1 MNQGEIIMEKLK
13 IDKTW
18 PKLYFA
24 SNVLLVSSSVEPKT
38 IAIDL
43 SKDNPNLAN
52 EQIEAKLILNADDML
67 VYEIDVQQKANELAA
82 KGIAVTAAQIYD
94 IIDNAKVSINRENDS
109 ELDLV
114 TDPDLLAKCHAQ
126 YQIEQFNAGEDYVL
140 NYYPK
145 LKVSKISLVR
155 NYVEQLARY
164 HGKSDIPVAK
174 ADLQNIA
181 DYLVKPEIEIYALS
195 NLKGEYFLLLSENYI
210 LSEVAQEIKVE
221 KTTVANNDQFITKM
235 QPNTL
240 IKGRIIHEK
249 HLIKKMQYLI
259 ADKESN
265 MTYLIDEYLAKNL
278 ICRLDKNGQVYFS
291 FPKMNQMWQ
300 KRLSNISIKNLK
312 NLRAKDAFIDDGVDR
327 CVTEIMQ
334 MQIAAA
340 NLNFHLDLHF
350 GVTQDESSVIKSK
363 HAIKPLIESKGLDK
377 MMLHLAPGNDHWY
390 YVNNNQLLDFDYQ
403 KDELVPKHKMPR
415 VRTMRFDHYI

>member
-1 MNQGEIIMEKLK
+1 MNQGEITMKK
-13 IDKTW
+13 IKTTKTW
-18 PKLYFA
+18 PKLYFS
-24 SNVLLVSSSVEPKT
+24 SNVFLLSSTVEPKT
-38 IAIDL
+38 VLIDL
-43 SKDNPNLAN
+43 GKDNPDLAN
-52 EQIEAKLILNADDML
+52 EQIEAKLVLNVDDML

-82 KGIAVTAAQIYD
+82 KGVAVTAAQIYD
-94 IIDNAKVSINRENDS
+94 IIDKVKVSINRENDG
-109 ELDLV
+109 ELILV

-145 LKVSKISLVR
+145 LKVSKIILVSK
-155 NYVEQLARY
+155 YVEQLARY
-164 HGKSDIPVAK
+164 HGKSDMSVAK
-174 ADLQNIA
+174 TDLQNIA

-210 LSEVAQEIKVE
+210 SSGAVQEIKAE
-221 KTTVANNDQFITKM
+221 KTTVADNNQFIAKM

-240 IKGRIIHEK
+240 IKGQIICEK
-249 HLIKKMQYLI
+249 HLTKKMQYLI
-259 ADKESN
+259 EVKESN

-278 ICRLDKNGQVYFS
+278 TCRLDKDGQVYFS
-291 FPKMNQMWQ
+291 FPKMNKMWQ
-300 KRLSNISIKNLK
+300 KHLSNINIKNLK
-312 NLRAKDAFIDDGVDR
+312 CLRAKNAFIDDGVER
-327 CVTEIMQ
+327 CVTEVKQ
-334 MQIAAA
+334 LQIAAT

-350 GVTQDESSVIKSK
+350 GVTQDESDIIKSK
-363 HAIKPLIESKGLDK
+363 CVIKPLVESKGLDK

-390 YVNNNQLLDFDYQ
+390 YVNNSQLLDFDYQ

>member
-13 IDKTW
+13 IAKTW

-24 SNVLLVSSSVEPKT
+24 SNVFLLSSSVEPKA

-43 SKDNPNLAN
+43 SKDNPDLAN
-52 EQIEAKLILNADDML
+52 EQIEAKLVLNVDDML

-363 HAIKPLIESKGLDK
+363 HAIRPLIESKGLDK

>member
-13 IDKTW
+13 IAKTW

-24 SNVLLVSSSVEPKT
+24 SNVFLLSSSVEPKA

-43 SKDNPNLAN
+43 SKDNPDLAN
-52 EQIEAKLILNADDML
+52 EQIEAKLVLNVDDML

>member
-1 MNQGEIIMEKLK
+1 MNQGEMIMEKFK
-13 IDKTW
+13 IAKSW

-24 SNVLLVSSSVEPKT
+24 SNVYLLSSSVEPKT
-38 IAIDL
+38 IIINL
-43 SKDNPNLAN
+43 GKDNSDLAD
-52 EQIEAKLILNADDML
+52 EQIEAKLVLNVDDML

-94 IIDNAKVSINRENDS
+94 IIDNVKVRINRENDS

-114 TDPDLLAKCHAQ
+114 TNPDLLAKCYAQ
-126 YQIEQFNAGEDYVL
+126 YQIEQFNAGEDYAL
-140 NYYPK
+140 NYYPQ

-164 HGKSDIPVAK
+164 HGKSDIPVTK

-221 KTTVANNDQFITKM
+221 KTTVAANDQFITKM

-259 ADKESN
+259 EDKESK

-300 KRLSNISIKNLK
+300 KRLSNISIKNFK
-312 NLRAKDAFIDDGVDR
+312 NLRAKDAFIADGVDR
-327 CVTEIMQ
+327 CVTEIKQ

-340 NLNFHLDLHF
+340 NLNFHLDLHI

-363 HAIKPLIESKGLDK
+363 HAIKPLVASKGLDK

-390 YVNNNQLLDFDYQ
+390 YLNNGQLLDFDYQ
-403 KDELVPKHKMPR
+403 KNELTPKHKMPR
-415 VRTMRFDHYI
+415 IRTMRFDHYI

>member
-13 IDKTW
+13 IAKTW

-24 SNVLLVSSSVEPKT
+24 SNVFLLSSSVEPKA

-43 SKDNPNLAN
+43 SKDNPDLAN
-52 EQIEAKLILNADDML
+52 EQIEAKLVLNVDDML

-221 KTTVANNDQFITKM
+221 KATVANNDQFITKM

>member
-1 MNQGEIIMEKLK
+1 MNQGEITMKK
-13 IDKTW
+13 IKTTKTW
-18 PKLYFA
+18 PKLYFS
-24 SNVLLVSSSVEPKT
+24 SNVFLLSSTVEPKT
-38 IAIDL
+38 VLIDL
-43 SKDNPNLAN
+43 GKDNPDLAN
-52 EQIEAKLILNADDML
+52 EQIEAKLVLNVDDML

-82 KGIAVTAAQIYD
+82 KGVAVTAVQIYD
-94 IIDNAKVSINRENDS
+94 IIDKVKVSINRENDG
-109 ELDLV
+109 ELILV

-145 LKVSKISLVR
+145 LKVSKIILVSK
-155 NYVEQLARY
+155 YVEQLARY
-164 HGKSDIPVAK
+164 HGKSDMSVAK
-174 ADLQNIA
+174 TDLQNIA

-210 LSEVAQEIKVE
+210 SSGAVQEIKAE
-221 KTTVANNDQFITKM
+221 KTTVADNNQFIAKM

-240 IKGRIIHEK
+240 IKGQIICEK
-249 HLIKKMQYLI
+249 HLTKKMQYLI
-259 ADKESN
+259 EVKESN

-278 ICRLDKNGQVYFS
+278 TCRLDKDGQVYFS
-291 FPKMNQMWQ
+291 FPKMNKMWQ
-300 KRLSNISIKNLK
+300 KHLSNINIKNLK
-312 NLRAKDAFIDDGVDR
+312 CLRAKNAFIDDGVER
-327 CVTEIMQ
+327 CVTEVKQ
-334 MQIAAA
+334 LQIAAT

-350 GVTQDESSVIKSK
+350 GVTQDESDIIKSK
-363 HAIKPLIESKGLDK
+363 CVIKPLVESKGLDK

-390 YVNNNQLLDFDYQ
+390 YVNNSQLLDFDYQ